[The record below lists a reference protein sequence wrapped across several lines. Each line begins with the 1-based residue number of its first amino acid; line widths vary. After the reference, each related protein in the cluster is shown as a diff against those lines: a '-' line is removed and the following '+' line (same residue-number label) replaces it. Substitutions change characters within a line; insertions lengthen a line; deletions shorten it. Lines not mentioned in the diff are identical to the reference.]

1 MRESIKFWLA
11 CKLLSWA
18 VRLQPEAV
26 LNTIRTKF
34 IQDMFNQGV
43 VRIELGFNDD
53 GDPAIRVQT
62 MDSLPRVTKH

>member
-1 MRESIKFWLA
+1 MLEAIKFWLA

-18 VRLQPEAV
+18 VRLQPKAMLDV
-26 LNTIRTKF
+26 IRAKF
-34 IQDMFNQGV
+34 IQDMITQGV

-53 GDPAIRVQT
+53 GNPAIRMQT